1 MVLINWEK
9 DKENTYIFF
18 LSKDNIYPIKDM
30 AYLDPI
36 SDNPNKNFNIKE
48 SANFKNTIYEKMRN
62 THDKIK
68 LI

>member
-1 MVLINWEK
+1 
-9 DKENTYIFF
+9 
-18 LSKDNIYPIKDM
+18 M